1 MGRHSMCVDGDG
13 RQKLCGLT
21 LMPYDSDHLTA
32 AAAPL
37 SSLQNTCIQRCC
49 LLLMSV
55 GADLSSGDLLWKFK
69 LHFGAIFFFV
79 EWLLRMLKAISNE
92 NVKQISVLQSSSGG
106 HQPWLKMILFFF
118 GLGSVL
124 AQTWLSSFCSW
135 DQVVIL
141 KRFLLCLLQVLVMQ
155 WWSFCDFSVLLL
167 YLPSAD
173 SGRGLVALDK
183 EAWLTQSCVGVLC
196 RIAYF
201 IHSFGSSS
209 LPAFQ

>member
-32 AAAPL
+32 AAPL

-49 LLLMSV
+49 LLLIMSV

-69 LHFGAIFFFV
+69 LHFGAIFFFF

-118 GLGSVL
+118 WFGFS
-124 AQTWLSSFCSW
+124 ASSN
-135 DQVVIL
+135 L
-141 KRFLLCLLQVLVMQ
+141 TEFLLQLRSSCYLKKISFVSATSACNAVMEFLWLFCAAPVSALCWQ
-155 WWSFCDFSVLLL
+155 WLW
-167 YLPSAD
+167 
-173 SGRGLVALDK
+173 
-183 EAWLTQSCVGVLC
+183 VGC
-196 RIAYF
+196 
-201 IHSFGSSS
+201 FG
-209 LPAFQ
+209 

>member
-1 MGRHSMCVDGDG
+1 
-13 RQKLCGLT
+13 
-21 LMPYDSDHLTA
+21 
-32 AAAPL
+32 
-37 SSLQNTCIQRCC
+37 
-49 LLLMSV
+49 MSV
-55 GADLSSGDLLWKFK
+55 GAGLSSGDLLWKFK
-69 LHFGAIFFFV
+69 LHFGAIFFLFWV
-79 EWLLRMLKAISNE
+79 TFENAEGHIQWKCKTNLSVAVKLRR
-92 NVKQISVLQSSSGG
+92 SSALIKNY
-106 HQPWLKMILFFF
+106 PVFFF

-124 AQTWLSSFCSW
+124 PQTWLSSFCSW

-141 KRFLLCLLQVLVMQ
+141 KRLLLCLLQVLVMQ

-173 SGRGLVALDK
+173 SGHGLVALDK

-196 RIAYF
+196 QIAYF